1 MEKKQAVFWE
11 GYKRDGGCFEPLDVP
26 CSIRSLASTNVSY
39 FHFPYTEN
47 HYMLDWSL
55 GILHVKYAVIIM
67 QVVLG
72 IPSTQSSR
80 LQWNISLSF
89 VTNAGLTRA
98 SASWHTG
105 PNFSSHHQLVHSRVF
120 TCSNEKFNT
129 DVDSLTFLF
138 FCKSRFSNFQ
148 YLVLLPCEWVMPL
161 NHSRCFTYRVFHLM
175 RKGPVHPAWLP
186 VCLWPQRS
194 CNQEP
199 GHIGWVQIPDLQGR
213 AGMWTQMWTFPPML
227 PATPPREG
235 MQIWKRWEGSK
246 IFSNKGTHSALQPS
260 DLE

>member
-1 MEKKQAVFWE
+1 MRTWKPRNPAVLKQIKGRQCLIRRPLFRDADRLTFGLGLVGISFEPIVLHCVEVCIYIQKHMMEKKQAVFWE

-120 TCSNEKFNT
+120 TCSNENFNT
-129 DVDSLTFLF
+129 DVDSLTLLF
-138 FCKSRFSNFQ
+138 F
-148 YLVLLPCEWVMPL
+148 L
-161 NHSRCFTYRVFHLM
+161 
-175 RKGPVHPAWLP
+175 
-186 VCLWPQRS
+186 
-194 CNQEP
+194 QE
-199 GHIGWVQIPDLQGR
+199 
-213 AGMWTQMWTFPPML
+213 
-227 PATPPREG
+227 
-235 MQIWKRWEGSK
+235 
-246 IFSNKGTHSALQPS
+246 
-260 DLE
+260 